1 MSFWKSSHENYLY
14 PAACISCDHEKHCL
28 RYIEK
33 QAEQAD
39 AFVFAKAAF
48 SQQLDNMEF
57 FNKANDGIGK

>member
-1 MSFWKSSHENYLY
+1 MYK
-14 PAACISCDHEKHCL
+14 L
-28 RYIEK
+28 RSRKTLLNIEK

-57 FNKANDGIGK
+57 FNKADDGIGK